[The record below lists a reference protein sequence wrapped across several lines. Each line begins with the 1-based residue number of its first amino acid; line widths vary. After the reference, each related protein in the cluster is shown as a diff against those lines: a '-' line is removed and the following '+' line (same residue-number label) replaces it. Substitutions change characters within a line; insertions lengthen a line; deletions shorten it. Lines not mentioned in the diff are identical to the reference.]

1 MKMGAKNI
9 ALSGGILLCILDI
22 LWLYSC
28 VERWYCQEYVLI
40 LYLFM
45 IPNWILYI
53 GIGFSLSSFWL
64 SLRMVL
70 KKMVTFKVVL
80 LNIILF
86 LIYESLFLLVGI

>member
-1 MKMGAKNI
+1 
-9 ALSGGILLCILDI
+9 
-22 LWLYSC
+22 
-28 VERWYCQEYVLI
+28 
-40 LYLFM
+40 M

-70 KKMVTFKVVL
+70 RKVVTFKVVL